1 MARVSVRVRPPAF
14 PLSLSIYILVGMQ
27 QAETTLSRITMV
39 LGPVVLDL
47 KAPPRIRDGSLGERR
62 NDVVRHRRLLHKTR
76 KEWRY
81 RTNAGLSPGAI

>member
-1 MARVSVRVRPPAF
+1 
-14 PLSLSIYILVGMQ
+14 MQ

-62 NDVVRHRRLLHKTR
+62 NDVIRHHPLRPQFSFEIDR
-76 KEWRY
+76 
-81 RTNAGLSPGAI
+81 GG

>member
-62 NDVVRHRRLLHKTR
+62 NDVIRHHPLRPQFSFEIDR
-76 KEWRY
+76 
-81 RTNAGLSPGAI
+81 GG

>member
-1 MARVSVRVRPPAF
+1 
-14 PLSLSIYILVGMQ
+14 MQ

-62 NDVVRHRRLLHKTR
+62 NDVVRHLLPSAESSFEIDPVVRRDNR
-76 KEWRY
+76 R
-81 RTNAGLSPGAI
+81 